1 MQTNS
6 LPLNRNILFASVY
19 TVVSERT
26 AGRVVVFNN
35 IMLVLGFVWV
45 LAEIWSGQATTKF
58 IAS

>member
-26 AGRVVVFNN
+26 AGGVVVFNN